1 MAQTTL
7 DRLLFEQGGRCF
19 FCHAP
24 ITRSEAS
31 VEHLLAVKHGGTK
44 ADGNCVACCKSLNS
58 VLGSH
63 TLREKFRIILS
74 QPAPFRCPRDTPETT
89 TTPAPPQTDLEK
101 VITNL
106 RKRVGK
112 LPKDWTKLHKTVS
125 AVLQNPPAPTVD
137 TLLAQL
143 RERGLVH
150 EDAGTLRYT
159 LGSD

>member
-1 MAQTTL
+1 MGDRTGGKSDRTRLSDEDTGKLQVRYTNFSKNKSVGTL
-7 DRLLFEQGGRCF
+7 VPTSHLSALQNAFE
-19 FCHAP
+19 
-24 ITRSEAS
+24 
-31 VEHLLAVKHGGTK
+31 
-44 ADGNCVACCKSLNS
+44 
-58 VLGSH
+58 
-63 TLREKFRIILS
+63 
-74 QPAPFRCPRDTPETT
+74 
-89 TTPAPPQTDLEK
+89 
-101 VITNL
+101 NL

>member
-1 MAQTTL
+1 M
-7 DRLLFEQGGRCF
+7 
-19 FCHAP
+19 
-24 ITRSEAS
+24 
-31 VEHLLAVKHGGTK
+31 
-44 ADGNCVACCKSLNS
+44 
-58 VLGSH
+58 
-63 TLREKFRIILS
+63 
-74 QPAPFRCPRDTPETT
+74 
-89 TTPAPPQTDLEK
+89 
-101 VITNL
+101 
-106 RKRVGK
+106 GK

>member
-7 DRLLFEQGGRCF
+7 DRLLYEQGGRCF
-19 FCHAP
+19 FCQAL

-74 QPAPFRCPRDTPETT
+74 QPAPFRCPRDTLETT
-89 TTPAPPQTDLEK
+89 TTLAPPQSDLDK
-101 VITNL
+101 VISNL
-106 RKRVGK
+106 RKREGK
-112 LPKDWTKLHKTVS
+112 LPKDWAKLHKTVS

-137 TLLAQL
+137 TILAQL

-150 EDAGTLRYT
+150 EDAGELKYS
-159 LGSD
+159 LDSD

>member
-19 FCHAP
+19 FCQAL

-74 QPAPFRCPRDTPETT
+74 QPAPFRCPRDTQETT
-89 TTPAPPQTDLEK
+89 TTPAPPPTDLDK
-101 VITNL
+101 VISNL
-106 RKRVGK
+106 RKRLGK

-125 AVLQNPPAPTVD
+125 DLLHEPSAPTVD
-137 TLLAQL
+137 AIVAQL